1 VRAKLSIGFEG
12 EVAVPPREAR
22 SLGLAPGDAVD
33 VAAAPG
39 AFLLVTPARPG
50 RDAQQYFAGSL
61 ASLTVVEV
69 IQFIFTALKSGVLLL
84 RFGAEPQRSGAG
96 AAEGGELRRRSLYF
110 RDGQLVFGSSTDAC
124 DRLGPVLW
132 RQGAVSWADL
142 ERCGALVKAGRPLG
156 QVLVD
161 EGLLTP
167 AQVYAGVA
175 QQVKEILLAAFLEDE
190 GEFLFLEGPHDES
203 NAVKLPERTRDL
215 VLLGLNNV
223 EQAGRILDDLGGR
236 DVVLTRTV
244 DPAGDTK
251 EHAARLMLAVDGR
264 RPFDVVARDCGLGL
278 MEALRQAAPLLAAGI
293 LVTVRDLA
301 PAPEAEA
308 PALSPPPGTLQALGT
323 PSKAGGPF
331 EAYRRI
337 FRRVHQALAAVDPA
351 VGARL
356 NGYFERLSPK
366 TRPIF
371 EGVRFEAEGEIDVA
385 RVLANV
391 VATGLYKG
399 AASKARSLEALEA
412 LLAFV
417 LFEVKNIL
425 PKPEA
430 DALLRE
436 VGRMQVGKA

>member
-84 RFGAEPQRSGAG
+84 RFGATAERDGATQEAGEP
-96 AAEGGELRRRSLYF
+96 RRRSLYF

-142 ERCGALVKAGRPLG
+142 DRCGTLVKSGRPLG

-161 EGLLTP
+161 ERLLTP

-203 NAVKLPERTRDL
+203 NAVKLTERTRDL
-215 VLLGLNNV
+215 VLIGLNNV
-223 EQAGRILDDLGGR
+223 EEGRRILEELGGR
-236 DVVLTRTV
+236 EVVLTRTV
-244 DPAGDTK
+244 DPTADLK
-251 EHAARLMLAVDGR
+251 EHAARLMLAADGR
-264 RPFDVVARDCGLGL
+264 RTFEAVARESGLGL
-278 MEALRQAAPLLAAGI
+278 IEALRQAAPLHQAGI
-293 LVTVRDLA
+293 LVPVRDA
-301 PAPEAEA
+301 PAPAATEA
-308 PALSPPPGTLQALGT
+308 PALSPVPGTLPALGT

-337 FRRVHQALAAVDPA
+337 FRRVHQALAVVDPQ
-351 VGARL
+351 VRTRL
-356 NGYFERLSPK
+356 NGYFERLTPK
-366 TRPIF
+366 ARPIF
-371 EGVRFEAEGEIDVA
+371 EGVRFEAEGELDVA

-391 VATGLYKG
+391 VATGLYRG

-425 PKPEA
+425 PRPEA